1 MLQLPQLKS
10 AMLFHSHLEYLK
22 VLLDLLGRLDL
33 LVRLVQLDQQARP
46 VLLDQRA
53 QPQLP

>member
-22 VLLDLLGRLDL
+22 VLLDLLERLDL
-33 LVRLVQLDQQARP
+33 LVRLV
-46 VLLDQRA
+46 LLG
-53 QPQLP
+53 